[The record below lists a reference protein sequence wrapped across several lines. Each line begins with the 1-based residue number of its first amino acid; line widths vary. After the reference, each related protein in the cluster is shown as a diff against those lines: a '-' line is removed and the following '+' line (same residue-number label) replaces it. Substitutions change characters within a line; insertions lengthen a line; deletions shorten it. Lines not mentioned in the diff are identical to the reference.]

1 MATSASTPTLT
12 TADSLDL
19 NGTKPRSLW
28 GDALRRLMRNRAAVA
43 GAVVILLYIL
53 TALFAPLL
61 APRNP
66 VEQTA
71 RNSLRPPVWVTDNP
85 ARQPNPENL
94 LGTDNNGRDIL
105 SRLLYATRVSLIVG
119 VVPQFIIVAVGVAI
133 GLFAG
138 FRGGWVDNVLMRFTE
153 IIASFPDLLFII
165 TLTVAFRDTW
175 FGRAFQ
181 GLLLIFTALAI
192 ISWTG
197 LARLVRGQVLSLKEK
212 EFVEAARA
220 LGIPTWKI
228 LLRHILPNTL
238 GPIIVSISFSIPA
251 LILSEAILTFL
262 GVGMRPS
269 VDPNNPFPTS
279 LGQMM
284 TDGFNNL
291 SSGPWMLLFPVLS
304 ISLLVLSFTFLG
316 DGLRDALD
324 PRDSG
329 K

>member
-1 MATSASTPTLT
+1 MATTATTLKKADGFDLSA
-12 TADSLDL
+12 A
-19 NGTKPRSLW
+19 KPRSLW
-28 GDALRRLMRNRAAVA
+28 GDALRRLLRNRASVA
-43 GAVVILLYIL
+43 GATVIFIYIL
-53 TALFAPLL
+53 IAIFAPVL
-61 APRNP
+61 APKNP

-71 RNSLRPPVWVTDNP
+71 RNSLRPPIWVTDNP
-85 ARQPNPENL
+85 QRQPNPENI
-94 LGTDNNGRDIL
+94 LGTDTNGRDIL

-119 VVPQFIIVAVGVAI
+119 VVPQFVILAI
-133 GLFAG
+133 GVSIGLISGFAG
-138 FRGGWVDNVLMRFTE
+138 GWLDNLLMRLTE
-153 IIASFPDLLFII
+153 IVASFPDLLFII
-165 TLTVAFRDTW
+165 TLTVAFRETL

-181 GLLLIFTALAI
+181 GLLLIFTALAVVG
-192 ISWTG
+192 WTG

-212 EFVEAARA
+212 EFIEAARA

-228 LLRHILPNTL
+228 LARHILPNTL
-238 GPIIVSISFSIPA
+238 APIIVAVSFSIPS

-269 VDPNNPFPTS
+269 LDANNPFPTS

-291 SSGPWMLLFPVLS
+291 SSGPWMLLFPVMM

-329 K
+329 R